1 MSLLGSSCINLIHY
15 TWVHKRKNKEYMVLI
30 IYRGILFG
38 LREKGY
44 RKDECGSNNPFCNFS
59 EKNIRKEECWHGW

>member
-1 MSLLGSSCINLIHY
+1 
-15 TWVHKRKNKEYMVLI
+15 MVLI